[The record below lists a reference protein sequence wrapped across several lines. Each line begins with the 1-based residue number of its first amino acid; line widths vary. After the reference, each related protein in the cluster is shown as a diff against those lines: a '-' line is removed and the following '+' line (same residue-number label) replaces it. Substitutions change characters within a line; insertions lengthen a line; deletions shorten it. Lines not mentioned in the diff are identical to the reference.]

1 MIITVASYKGGV
13 GKTTTA
19 VHLAAYL
26 QQKAPTL
33 LIDGDQNRSAS
44 GWASDGDLPFRV
56 VDERQAARFSRDF
69 EHIVIDTEARPGQ
82 EDLEALVGGG
92 DLLVIP
98 TTPDALSLDA
108 LMQTVTALRKLE
120 AERYQVLLTI
130 VPPAPSRDGEEARA
144 SLVEQGVPLFAAAV
158 PRLHAFQTAALGGM
172 LVSKVN
178 DKRARRAW
186 DAYELVGKEILP

>member
-44 GWASDGDLPFRV
+44 GWARNGNLPFRV

-69 EHIVIDTEARPGQ
+69 EHVVIDTEAKPHQ

-108 LMQTVTALRKLE
+108 LNLTIGALKDLG
-120 AERYQVLLTI
+120 AERYRVLLAI
-130 VPPAPSRDGEEARA
+130 VPPAPSRDGEEARTA
-144 SLVEQGVPLFAAAV
+144 LLGQDVPLFTAEV
-158 PRLHAFQTAALGGM
+158 PRLVAFSKAALEGVV
-172 LVSKVN
+172 VSSVS
-178 DKRARRAW
+178 DQRAARAW
-186 DAYELVGKEILP
+186 EAYVAVGKEILL

>member
-1 MIITVASYKGGV
+1 MIITVASYMGGV

-26 QQKAPTL
+26 QQKASTL

-44 GWASDGDLPFRV
+44 GWARNGHLPFRV

-69 EHIVIDTEARPGQ
+69 EHVVIDTEARPHQ

-108 LMQTVTALRKLE
+108 LNLTIGALKDLG
-120 AERYQVLLTI
+120 AESYRVLLAI
-130 VPPAPSRDGEEARA
+130 VPPAPSRDGEEARTA
-144 SLVEQGVPLFAAAV
+144 LMSQDVPLFTAEV
-158 PRLHAFQTAALGGM
+158 PRLVAFSKAALEGVV
-172 LVSKVN
+172 VSSVS
-178 DKRARRAW
+178 DQRAARAW
-186 DAYELVGKEILP
+186 EAYVAVGKEILL

>member
-26 QQKAPTL
+26 QQKASTL

-44 GWASDGDLPFRV
+44 GWARNGNLPFRV

-69 EHIVIDTEARPGQ
+69 EHVVIDTEARPHQ

-108 LMQTVTALRKLE
+108 LNLTIGALKDLG
-120 AERYQVLLTI
+120 AERYRVLLAI
-130 VPPAPSRDGEEARA
+130 VPPAPSRDGEEARTA
-144 SLVEQGVPLFAAAV
+144 LLSQDVPLFTAEV
-158 PRLHAFQTAALGGM
+158 PRLVAFSKAALEGVV
-172 LVSKVN
+172 VSNVS
-178 DKRARRAW
+178 DQRAARAW
-186 DAYELVGKEILP
+186 EAYVAVGKEILL

>member
-1 MIITVASYKGGV
+1 MIITVASYMGGV

-26 QQKAPTL
+26 QQKASTL

-44 GWASDGDLPFRV
+44 GWARNGNLPFRV

-69 EHIVIDTEARPGQ
+69 EHVVIDTEARPHQ

-108 LMQTVTALRKLE
+108 LNLTIGALKDLG
-120 AERYQVLLTI
+120 AESYRVLLAI
-130 VPPAPSRDGEEARA
+130 VPPAPSRDGGEARA
-144 SLVEQGVPLFAAAV
+144 ALLSQDVPLFTAEV
-158 PRLHAFQTAALGGM
+158 PRLVAFSKAALEGVV
-172 LVSKVN
+172 VSSVS
-178 DKRARRAW
+178 DQRAARAW
-186 DAYELVGKEILP
+186 EAYVAVGKEILL